1 MLFTGEISTTDM
13 LKLLA
18 LFFNVLKQLKQPPC
32 TCNSSH
38 ERAHATT
45 DKHPEHNPTL
55 TAAKSAFY
63 MSLALV
69 G

>member
-18 LFFNVLKQLKQPPC
+18 LFFNVQKQLKHPPC
-32 TCNSSH
+32 TCNRSH

-45 DKHPEHNPTL
+45 DKHPEHTLTL
-55 TAAKSAFY
+55 TAAKSVFY
-63 MSLALV
+63 MALALV